1 MNPAQIAAIAQSIP
15 VMLDA
20 IDRLLSNRSFNTD
33 KEREEYIAL
42 RNEVRKARV
51 EVAKSLVGPSEP
63 ELRIGVQDAEDEAD
77 QD

>member
-15 VMLDA
+15 VILDA

-33 KEREEYIAL
+33 QEREEYIAL

-63 ELRIGVQDAEDEAD
+63 EVQDAEDEAD